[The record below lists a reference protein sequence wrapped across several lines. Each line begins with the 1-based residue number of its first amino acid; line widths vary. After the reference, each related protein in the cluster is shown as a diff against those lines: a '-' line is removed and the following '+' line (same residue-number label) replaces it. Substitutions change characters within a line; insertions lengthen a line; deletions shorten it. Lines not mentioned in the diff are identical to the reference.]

1 MRYIVHEEG
10 VTRDWIDSGTLKYR
24 GCGRT
29 QPGQRPTPPVLP
41 REDPNMN
48 LPEGNDNPSPIQ
60 RSARLLNDLVSVL
73 KTLMDGHQTERSG
86 LHIKYLSLFLVYTIR
101 QVRGICILVGDEPT
115 QKYAEQA
122 GQLLRCLC
130 EIYAKAAWMMTP
142 DDEQGCA
149 HRAWRLEKASVQKEP
164 LSDAQKQELFESL
177 GIIAYENTSSHLK
190 GLPSKKDMFT
200 TIGRSDLYEIYQYES
215 SAIHM
220 SLTTL
225 GTTVHSIDPTDGTV
239 ILDGPNPPTSSAKR
253 LVATLN
259 VLLYSARVLISGL
272 GLDSQAWEDVE
283 EVRWREIVSLLEP
296 ILSET

>member
-1 MRYIVHEEG
+1 
-10 VTRDWIDSGTLKYR
+10 
-24 GCGRT
+24 
-29 QPGQRPTPPVLP
+29 
-41 REDPNMN
+41 MN
-48 LPEGNDNPSPIQ
+48 PPEGNDNSSPIQ
-60 RSARLLNDLVSVL
+60 RSVKLLNDLVSAL
-73 KTLMDGHQTERSG
+73 QTLMDGYQTERSG

-101 QVRGICILVGDEPT
+101 QVRAICILVGDESAPY
-115 QKYAEQA
+115 YAEQA

-130 EIYAKAAWMMTP
+130 EVYAKAAWMMNQ
-142 DDEQGCA
+142 DDEQGCT

-190 GLPSKKDMFT
+190 GLPSPKCMFT
-200 TIGRSDLYEIYQYES
+200 EIGRSDLYEIYQYES

-225 GTTVHSIDPTDGTV
+225 STTVHSIDPADRTV
-239 ILDGPNPPTSSAKR
+239 VLDGPNPPSSSARR
-253 LVATLN
+253 LLATLN

-272 GLDSQAWEDVE
+272 GLDSQAWEDIE

-296 ILSET
+296 LLGET